1 MPVLIIGWRIHE
13 KLPKEEQKK
22 FALVERYRTDYF
34 HKCYGYKNAKGNK
47 NHEWSDRSFRNQE
60 ELLKFFCYKM
70 IEDCKADAVYPMK
83 VEIFSDKDE
92 KDLMKSS
99 DAGNQ
104 VKVIGVN

>member
-1 MPVLIIGWRIHE
+1 MIIGWSIYD
-13 KLPKEEQKK
+13 KLPEEVQKK

-34 HKCYGYKNAKGNK
+34 YECFEYENAKGNK
-47 NHEWSDRSFRNQE
+47 NHEWSDRSFKNQE
-60 ELLKFFCYKM
+60 ELLKFFCYEM
-70 IEDCKADAVYPMK
+70 IEDFKADAVYPMK
-83 VEIFSDKDE
+83 VEIFTDKDE